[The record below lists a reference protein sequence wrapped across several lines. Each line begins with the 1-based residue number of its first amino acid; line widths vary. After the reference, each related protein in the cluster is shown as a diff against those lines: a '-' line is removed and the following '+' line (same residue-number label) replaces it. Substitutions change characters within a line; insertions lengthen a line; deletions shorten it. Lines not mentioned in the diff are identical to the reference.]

1 VIPLVVT
8 PTYNSRDPEPRPFG
22 TGMTHAYAIFQ
33 FSELYWEEADL
44 ILPDGGKIHYV
55 RISPAGLPWNQTV
68 FEHTASP
75 TAFYK
80 SRIAWNGNG

>member
-1 VIPLVVT
+1 
-8 PTYNSRDPEPRPFG
+8 
-22 TGMTHAYAIFQ
+22 MTHAYAIFQ

-44 ILPDGGKIHYV
+44 ILPDGRKIHYV
-55 RISPAGLPWNQTV
+55 RISQQGLPRDQTV

-80 SRIAWNGNG
+80 SRIAWNGSGWDLTLKDGTVDRLRARGAAAGDG